1 MTRQTRT
8 LIVLGL
14 FGVCG
19 VLALGAMA
27 RRYATLLE
35 ARVGAKTPA
44 ESAAEAERRVNA
56 FVLVRERLA
65 EEIARSAAE
74 PAAERRRRLEQ
85 VLTERLARE
94 ALARDEYE
102 RIAAMLAAW
111 ERDGTPP
118 AAPYLS
124 PLARRRAYLAELP
137 GSDLTPRPDPN

>member
-8 LIVLGL
+8 LLVLGL

-35 ARVGAKTPA
+35 TRVGARAPA

-56 FVLVRERLA
+56 FVLARERVA
-65 EEIARSAAE
+65 EEIARSAAAPE
-74 PAAERRRRLEQ
+74 NERRQRLEQ
-85 VLTERLARE
+85 ALTQTLARE
-94 ALARDEYE
+94 GLSRDEYE
-102 RIAAMLAAW
+102 RIAGMLAAW
-111 ERDGTPP
+111 EREGTPP

-124 PLARRRAYLAELP
+124 PLARRRAYLKELP
-137 GSDLTPRPDPN
+137 GSDAH

>member
-8 LIVLGL
+8 LLVLGL

-35 ARVGAKTPA
+35 ARVGTKAPA

-56 FVLVRERLA
+56 FVVARERVA
-65 EEIARSAAE
+65 EEVARSAAKSE
-74 PAAERRRRLEQ
+74 DERRQRLEQ
-85 VLTERLARE
+85 VLTQALARE
-94 ALARDEYE
+94 ALSRDEYE
-102 RIAAMLAAW
+102 RIAGMLAAW

-118 AAPYLS
+118 ASPYLS
-124 PLARRRAYLAELP
+124 PLARRRAYLKELP
-137 GSDLTPRPDPN
+137 GADLP